1 MAIDVEA
8 LKQRHSL
15 LEVLGRYGVSP
26 NASGHSPCPKCG
38 GHDRF
43 YVHPSMRDPQVC
55 GCRKCHDGTMDV
67 IALVEWMEGC
77 EFQEAVERLDGS
89 KIEQRK
95 PVRATAGPKPAAAEK
110 KAMPFE
116 EAIKRV
122 ESVYYYRDVD
132 GKERFAH
139 LKYRMADGKKNM
151 PWYHMNGRGWESGH
165 GDRPRIL
172 YNAAR
177 VREAIEQGKT
187 IWLHEGE
194 KGAQRMSEECP
205 DECSTTH
212 GFGSDV
218 WDSGFTEQ
226 LKGAKRVIVVADRD
240 EPGEKWTRMVA
251 MSLTGVVGKVV
262 AVSSKTTAEHDDA
275 YDHFEAGH
283 TIKQFINR
291 PDLIEVPEC
300 LRHLHR
306 FDDSF
311 TPAVYEFLWDPYV
324 PLGFITLVESDGG
337 MGKTSL
343 CLAIA
348 AACSQGLEPGGTG
361 RPGPH
366 ARTLYL
372 GHSED
377 EPEQMH
383 TVYRACGGRHE
394 DIAYDDSGLVLNGEG
409 LETLRTLIRG
419 TGSQFVI
426 LDGVFDFFA
435 GVIRDIRDPIG
446 VARAMKDVAQLA
458 AQEHVAIAAVRHT
471 GKSAEGKSEEH
482 MGIGSVMFRNKAR
495 SQLALTWHPDKD
507 GHKGV
512 VIAKD
517 SRGSI
522 LREQAAPFAF
532 QRRGN
537 EVLWVPL
544 TDADMDALN
553 APRIGRR
560 PNVSTDAAYDWLVD
574 TLKGGPVNST
584 NIMAAAKAFGIGDKM
599 LKQVKAQAGAI
610 SRRISDVWFWE
621 LPEDPF
627 ADD

>member
-1 MAIDVEA
+1 MSVDVDA
-8 LKQRHSL
+8 LKQRHAL
-15 LEVLGRYGVSP
+15 LEVLGRYGVTP
-26 NASGHSPCPKCG
+26 DRLGHSPCPKCG
-38 GHDRF
+38 GDDRF
-43 YVHPSMRDPQVC
+43 YVHPYRAPEC
-55 GCRKCHDGTMDV
+55 CACRRCHEETMDV
-67 IALVEWMEGC
+67 IGLVEWMEGC
-77 EFQEAVERLDGS
+77 SFQEAVAKLDG
-89 KIEQRK
+89 KTIEQR
-95 PVRATAGPKPAAAEK
+95 PAVASTANPKPASTEK
-110 KAMPFE
+110 KAMSFE
-116 EAIKRV
+116 EALKRV

-139 LKYRMADGKKNM
+139 LKYRRPDGRKDM

-165 GDRPRIL
+165 GDYPRIL
-172 YNAAR
+172 FNAAR
-177 VREAIEQGKT
+177 VREAIEKGQT

-194 KGAQRMSEECP
+194 KGAQRMTEECP

-212 GFGSDV
+212 GFASKT
-218 WDSGFTEQ
+218 WTAEFSEQ
-226 LKGAKRVIVVADRD
+226 LRGAKRVIIVADRD
-240 EPGEKWTRMVA
+240 EPGESWARMVA
-251 MSLTGVVGKVV
+251 TSLLGVVGRVV
-262 AVSSKTTAEHDDA
+262 AVSSKTSGEHDDA
-275 YDHFEAGH
+275 FDHFEAGY
-283 TIKQFINR
+283 TIKQFISR
-291 PDLIEVPEC
+291 PDLVEAPACV
-300 LRHLHR
+300 RALHR

-311 TPAVYEFLWDPYV
+311 VPAAYEFLWDPYV
-324 PLGFITLVESDGG
+324 PRGFITLVESDGG

-348 AACSQGLEPGGTG
+348 AALSQGFEPGGTG
-361 RPGPH
+361 RPAAH
-366 ARTLYL
+366 AKTLYL

-394 DIAYDDSGLVLNGEG
+394 DIAYDDSGLVLNHDG
-409 LETLRTLIRG
+409 LETLSTLIRA
-419 TGSQFVI
+419 TDSSFVI

-435 GVIRDIRDPIG
+435 GVIRDIRDPIM
-446 VARAMKDVAQLA
+446 VAKAMKDLA
-458 AQEHVAIAAVRHT
+458 VLAGDEHVAIACVRHT
-471 GKSAEGKSEEH
+471 GKSAMGKSEEH

-495 SQLALTWHPDKD
+495 SQLALTWHPDKV
-507 GHKGV
+507 GHRGV

-537 EVLWVPL
+537 EVLWVSL
-544 TDADMDALN
+544 TDADMEALDM
-553 APRIGRR
+553 PKTGRK
-560 PNVSTDAAYDWLVD
+560 PNVSAEAAYDWLVD

-584 NIMAAAKAFGIGDKM
+584 NIMAEAKAFGIGDKM